1 MMTVMMMT
9 IMIPG
14 YNSSLS
20 SPHSFGFVL
29 YYFPSLELDMGVMKA
44 PRSFFDYSLIALA
57 NGPLICPDHGA
68 FFILIF
74 F

>member
-44 PRSFFDYSLIALA
+44 PRSFLITLS
-57 NGPLICPDHGA
+57 
-68 FFILIF
+68 
-74 F
+74 